1 MEAKRGLL
9 RGRCISAGNAS
20 LIGEVVTPVVAVV
33 AVAAVAAVLSLEVEA
48 SCEVYKECCDGHC
61 PLR

>member
-20 LIGEVVTPVVAVV
+20 LIGEVVTPVVAVF
-33 AVAAVAAVLSLEVEA
+33 AVAAVLSLEVEA